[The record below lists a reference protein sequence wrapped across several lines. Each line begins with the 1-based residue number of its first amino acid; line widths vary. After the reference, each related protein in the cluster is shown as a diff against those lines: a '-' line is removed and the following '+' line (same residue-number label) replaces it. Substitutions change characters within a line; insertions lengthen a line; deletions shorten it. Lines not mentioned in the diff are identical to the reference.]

1 MDILVLSII
10 KSINQKILKLKEAL
24 QVLNILSSSKTYHSF
39 ITHLSSITITMIITI
54 SSIIMTTM
62 MIMLKMLIVKMIWWF
77 LNMFP
82 YRLKHFSSFSHFKTI
97 KSNILRQNN
106 ISTLYKVIN
115 IFVYEIKWKSWNVL
129 KHKI

>member
-10 KSINQKILKLKEAL
+10 KSINQKILKEAL
-24 QVLNILSSSKTYHSF
+24 QVLNTLSSSKTYHSF

-54 SSIIMTTM
+54 SSMIMTM

-115 IFVYEIKWKSWNVL
+115 IFVFEIKWKSWNVF